1 MRLLLFF
8 LLCSYSVFAQKY
20 PLGLNPDSQQWK
32 QIKTDSV
39 HIIFPEGTEKQANRV
54 ANLVQTLYG
63 RTSSIGEK
71 QKRVSLILHNRTS
84 VSNGFVTLSPFRS
97 EFYLTPPQE
106 GFLGTGNWLDLL
118 TIHEY
123 RHIQQYL
130 NAKRGI
136 TKVVSWVFGQNGWAL
151 MRAVSLPRWFME
163 GDAVCQET
171 AFSPTGRGRL
181 PLFDMEYRTLRL
193 SQKQYGYEKASAG
206 SYRNFVPNHYNL
218 GYYLTSYARN
228 HYGNEVWKNVVKDA
242 SNYRGIFYPLS
253 QSLRRQTGMYTPKM
267 YRTAMLEL
275 DSIWKA
281 EDSKLQLSEFQ
292 VINTNKKRKFTSY
305 QFPQFLNDTSL
316 VVIKTGFDIIPT
328 FYKISLSGKE
338 ESLFPAGINLSPNL
352 TLSASQNQITWTE
365 NTFDVRWGNQDYSII
380 KTYHLLNHQ
389 KKKISSKSKFFA
401 PSLSSDANKIVTVE
415 YNELQE
421 CSLVI
426 LDSFNGN
433 ILQKISNADGY
444 YFSFPKWLND
454 NYLVV
459 VGQKNQQHYLLKV
472 EISSG
477 KTEILLEGGFAQ
489 MLTPAVHQEY
499 VFFSWALTGIQ
510 NIFAV
515 NLNDKSVYQV
525 TSSRFGAFQPAV
537 SPNGKHLAYSNFT
550 AMGYDLALV
559 PIQTNTWKKIETNY
573 QLLPKDWLV
582 ELRKRAGTGGVLT
595 QYTQTLTHQ
604 EKSVSFL
611 DSIPDRKYEVR
622 KFPKTS
628 GLINIHSLQPFISP
642 PTFDIQLQSNNKFST
657 LAVVA
662 GYQHNFNENNG
673 IFYGNIVYGQFFP
686 VFEAGVIGGRNRT
699 ATTLYL
705 DKVNIDT
712 VNNKFTD
719 KPLGELKKYWD
730 ETSYYAGITLPFN
743 LSSSS
748 YFSNLRMSGKF
759 YHVNYQ
765 YTKFETSYP
774 NTFDEPIHKDGDFN
788 AVDFRLRF
796 VRQQWMA
803 TQYLRPRFAQIVDVW
818 YRKNISDSKIGG
830 TSLNALA
837 SLYLPSIFRTHSL
850 ALTSALSRRG
860 FTDQYQFP
868 DTFFYPRGFGSFS
881 HDKISKTSIEYA
893 FPLFYPDLTILSF
906 AFIKRVYVNGFYD
919 QAQIVRNEFNLSK
932 IPDLSNYGIQNL
944 NAFSVPKNSF
954 KASSF
959 GAEVLFDVRWFRL
972 LESRL
977 GVRCSYRND
986 YQFFGYTKP
995 VLFEMVIVSLGN

>member
-1 MRLLLFF
+1 
-8 LLCSYSVFAQKY
+8 
-20 PLGLNPDSQQWK
+20 
-32 QIKTDSV
+32 
-39 HIIFPEGTEKQANRV
+39 
-54 ANLVQTLYG
+54 
-63 RTSSIGEK
+63 
-71 QKRVSLILHNRTS
+71 
-84 VSNGFVTLSPFRS
+84 
-97 EFYLTPPQE
+97 
-106 GFLGTGNWLDLL
+106 
-118 TIHEY
+118 
-123 RHIQQYL
+123 L
-130 NAKRGI
+130 NARRGI
-136 TKVVSWVFGQNGWAL
+136 TKAVSWVFGQNGWAL

-171 AFSPTGRGRL
+171 AFSPAGRGRL

-193 SQKQYGYEKASAG
+193 SQKHYGYEKASAG

-218 GYYLTSYARN
+218 GYYLTSYTRN

-275 DSIWKA
+275 DSIWKV
-281 EDSKLQLSEFQ
+281 EDSKLRLSEFQ

-401 PSLSSDANKIVTVE
+401 PSLSSNANKIVTVE

-426 LDSFNGN
+426 LDSFNGSV
-433 ILQKISNADGY
+433 LQKISNTDGY

-459 VGQKNQQHYLLKV
+459 VGQKNQQHYLLKI
-472 EISSG
+472 EISTG
-477 KTEILLEGGFAQ
+477 KTEILVEGGFAQ
-489 MLTPAVHQEY
+489 MLTPAVYQEY

-559 PIQTNTWKKIETNY
+559 SIQTNTWKKIETNY

-595 QYTQTLTHQ
+595 NYSQTLTHQ

-611 DSIPDRKYEVR
+611 DSIPDRKYEAR

-686 VFEAGVIGGRNRT
+686 VFEAGIVSSRSRT
-699 ATTLYL
+699 STSFYL
-705 DKVNIDT
+705 DSVV
-712 VNNKFTD
+712 VNNS
-719 KPLGELKKYWD
+719 GEITNAIPRNLEKKWD
-730 ETSYYAGITLPFN
+730 ESNLFAGITLPFN
-743 LSSSS
+743 LTRGTH
-748 YFSNLRMSGKF
+748 FANLRLSGKL
-759 YHVNYQ
+759 YHINYQ
-765 YTKFETSYP
+765 YTDFNLSNSKRTLP
-774 NTFDEPIHKDGDFN
+774 DEPIYKDGSIN
-788 AVDFRLRF
+788 ALDFRLRF

-837 SLYLPSIFRTHSL
+837 SLYLPSIFKTHSL
-850 ALTSALSRRG
+850 VLTSAMSRRG
-860 FTDQYQFP
+860 AIDQYQFT
-868 DTFFYPRGFGSFS
+868 DTFFYPRGFGSFM
-881 HDKISKTSIEYA
+881 HDKINKTSIEYA
-893 FPLFYPDLTILSF
+893 FPLFYPDLPILSF

-919 QAQIVRNEFNLSK
+919 QANITRDAFKASEIPNLSSYK
-932 IPDLSNYGIQNL
+932 GSNL
-944 NAFSVPKNSF
+944 NRVTFREYNF

-959 GAEVLFDVRWFRL
+959 GAEVLFDIRWFRL

-986 YQFFGYTKP
+986 YQFFGYSKP